1 MKRLNVQTSNLVHKL
16 ITKGIIQ
23 KMEKL
28 GQVRVRPRSRD
39 LLSNFRISTM
49 SLEWVKLETSN
60 LVYGLIA
67 RPTNKKAKVGQNGR
81 GVRHLTYFC
90 TFSTPSISVE
100 RLNVQT

>member
-1 MKRLNVQTSNLVHKL
+1 MKRLNVQTSNLVQRL

-28 GQVRVRPRSRD
+28 GQVRARPRSRD
-39 LLSNFRISTM
+39 LLSNFRIFTK

-67 RPTNKKAKVGQNGR
+67 RPTNQKRPK
-81 GVRHLTYFC
+81 
-90 TFSTPSISVE
+90 
-100 RLNVQT
+100 